1 MTSIADNPD
10 QESVMPTVELL
21 DAVRRAMLDLLA
33 AAPAGTGS
41 LRVRAADVEV
51 AVDVSAGP
59 VTSPAPAYPAD
70 RPPAAP
76 PDGAN
81 PAAEPLAG
89 HAVTSPSVGTFYTA
103 PEPGAEPFVRVGD
116 LVVAGQQI
124 AIVEAMKLM
133 LPVEADRAGRVVT
146 VLRQDEQ
153 PVEYG
158 EPLILLETL

>member
-1 MTSIADNPD
+1 MTSIADSPD
-10 QESVMPTVELL
+10 QESAMPTVELL

-51 AVDVSAGP
+51 AVDVSAAP
-59 VTSPAPAYPAD
+59 VTSPAPMPAY
-70 RPPAAP
+70 PAAP

-81 PAAEPLAG
+81 PAAEPPAG